1 VESQYGGAAEAAALS
16 SAKIELAFGQIQDA
30 LGNALAPA
38 FEKFATF
45 FIEEVVPPLTTF
57 FEVDFPIML
66 ANFGAAGAGIVEAFE
81 PIGEAIREA
90 FQIPEDVT
98 FLESLLESIANL
110 PQNATFL
117 EFADAVADLVPS
129 LIELLPPLTELV
141 LEMLPL
147 LLMILPPLTDFVR
160 GLSILFGSEGLAGAF
175 AIAGEQLELF
185 FTPVE
190 YFQVLGEQLRTLT
203 EKLATPWVNLSRA
216 INGAYDALVRWIGL
230 SGGNSPTANTDVA
243 RGNSA
248 NLRGRAGGGRVTGGM
263 PYLVGEMGPE
273 LFMPGRGGNI
283 VPNDRLG
290 GGGTSITINVTA
302 GMGANGN
309 QIGEEIIRQ
318 IKRYERASGPVFA
331 RA

>member
-1 VESQYGGAAEAAALS
+1 
-16 SAKIELAFGQIQDA
+16 
-30 LGNALAPA
+30 
-38 FEKFATF
+38 
-45 FIEEVVPPLTTF
+45 
-57 FEVDFPIML
+57 
-66 ANFGAAGAGIVEAFE
+66 
-81 PIGEAIREA
+81 
-90 FQIPEDVT
+90 
-98 FLESLLESIANL
+98 
-110 PQNATFL
+110 
-117 EFADAVADLVPS
+117 VADLVPS
-129 LIELLPPLTELV
+129 LIALLPPLTELV

-147 LLMILPPLTDFVR
+147 MLMILPPLTDFVR
-160 GLSILFGSEGLAGAF
+160 GLSILFGSEGLAGAI
-175 AIAGEQLELF
+175 AIAKEQIELF
-185 FTPVE
+185 LTPME
-190 YFQVLGEQLRTLT
+190 YFTELGAAFQRIA

-248 NLRGRAGGGRVTGGM
+248 NLRGRGRAGGGRVTGGM